1 MINTKEQLKNY
12 IDKDRKNAGRSHTLF
27 YIGDELGKYLLLL
40 RKKEYA
46 YNLSKKNFFQKIHY
60 FYLKYR
66 VHHLGVKLGF
76 DIPIN
81 SIGPGFRIDHW
92 GFLAINEYAKIVKN
106 CHIYGDVTIGVKNK
120 TDKIAPII
128 GDNVEI
134 GTGARIIGPIT
145 IASNCKIG
153 ANACVTHSIL
163 EEGKTVVGIPAHEI
177 D

>member
-46 YNLSKKNFFQKIHY
+46 YNLPKKNFFQKIHY

-106 CHIYGDVTIGVKNK
+106 CQKLSY
-120 TDKIAPII
+120 
-128 GDNVEI
+128 
-134 GTGARIIGPIT
+134 
-145 IASNCKIG
+145 
-153 ANACVTHSIL
+153 L
-163 EEGKTVVGIPAHEI
+163 W
-177 D
+177 